1 MRDENE
7 MKNEVHSNG
16 LEVLSFLQCIDE
28 QIKLEV
34 EWFRKSVDETIS
46 SILERLK
53 DIKNQVSFNE
63 NRTSKGTICG
73 NFTSSASAMKIT
85 KEAQMIDLETQIGVV
100 VFSIWVSARVITRC
114 GTFELYKFSIELCR
128 IRSMHL
134 HRMRCRF
141 YHYNIIMWI

>member
-1 MRDENE
+1 MNASKNYSHDMRDENE

-63 NRTSKGTICG
+63 NRTSKGTIGG

-100 VFSIWVSARVITRC
+100 VFSI
-114 GTFELYKFSIELCR
+114 
-128 IRSMHL
+128 
-134 HRMRCRF
+134 
-141 YHYNIIMWI
+141 